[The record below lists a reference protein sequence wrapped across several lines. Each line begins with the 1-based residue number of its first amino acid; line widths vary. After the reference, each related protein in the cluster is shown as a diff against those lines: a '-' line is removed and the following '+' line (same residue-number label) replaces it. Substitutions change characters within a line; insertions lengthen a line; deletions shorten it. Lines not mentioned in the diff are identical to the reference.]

1 MTYLTPNHP
10 AVEAAARA
18 MHAAYERR
26 AERWEAFYTR
36 TPWEA
41 IGEDSKA
48 EFIGYVHQPLNA
60 ALPHLIAEDLPTRL
74 VRDIQVR
81 TIRATA
87 RAVTYEEDG
96 TPQCHDWDRATVSA
110 WLNGLADNIE
120 RDDTA

>member
-1 MTYLTPNHP
+1 MTYLIPDHP

-41 IGEDSKA
+41 IGEDSQA

-60 ALPHLIAEDLPTRL
+60 ALPHLTADDLPTRL
-74 VRDIQVR
+74 VRGIQVR

-87 RAVTYEEDG
+87 RAATYDEDD
-96 TPQCHDWDRATVSA
+96 TPQSHDWDRAAVSA
-110 WLNGLADNIE
+110 WLNELADNIE
-120 RDDTA
+120 EEADA

>member
-1 MTYLTPNHP
+1 MTNVPASHP

-41 IGEDSKA
+41 IGEDSQA

-60 ALPHLIAEDLPTRL
+60 ALPHLTADDLPTRL

-87 RAVTYEEDG
+87 RAATYEEDG
-96 TPQCHDWDRATVSA
+96 TPWDHDWDRATVSA